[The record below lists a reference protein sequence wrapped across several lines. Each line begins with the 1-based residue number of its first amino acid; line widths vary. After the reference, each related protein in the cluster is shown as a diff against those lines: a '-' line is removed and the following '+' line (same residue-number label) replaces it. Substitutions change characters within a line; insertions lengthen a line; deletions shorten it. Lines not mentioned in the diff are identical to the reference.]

1 MDENRERQMD
11 REAEAIPQDELDH
24 EQIEERERSARNEP
38 IERNVSRAEERR
50 DEKIVEQRAPVEA
63 SNAGLEPLFEDEA
76 AQKFRLRWQ
85 VIQGKFVD
93 DPRDSVKQADDLVA
107 DIIKSVTM
115 SFADRRSGLEKQWNS
130 GDNNIST
137 EDMRVALKRYRS
149 FFERLLTLES

>member
-1 MDENRERQMD
+1 MDENRERQRDMD
-11 REAEAIPQDELDH
+11 VEDTPRDEM
-24 EQIEERERSARNEP
+24 ENEPVEVRERSEDV
-38 IERNVSRAEERR
+38 ERNAPRAEQRR
-50 DEKIVEQRAPVEA
+50 DERVAENQAPANTLDE
-63 SNAGLEPLFEDEA
+63 GLEPLFEDESA
-76 AQKFRLRWQ
+76 RKFRSRWQ

-115 SFADRRSGLEKQWNS
+115 SFADRRIGLEKQWNS
-130 GDNNIST
+130 GENIST

>member
-1 MDENRERQMD
+1 MDENRERQIDM
-11 REAEAIPQDELDH
+11 EAEGTPRDEMEN
-24 EQIEERERSARNEP
+24 EQIEERQRSEP
-38 IERNVSRAEERR
+38 REPRTEQTR
-50 DEKIVEQRAPVEA
+50 DERVSENQAPA
-63 SNAGLEPLFEDEA
+63 ATLDDGLEPLFEDEA
-76 AQKFRLRWQ
+76 ARKFRSRWQ

-115 SFADRRSGLEKQWNS
+115 SFADRRMGLEKQWNS
-130 GDNNIST
+130 GENIST

>member
-11 REAEAIPQDELDH
+11 IPQEELEH
-24 EQIEERERSARNEP
+24 EQIEERERLASNEP
-38 IERNVSRAEERR
+38 IERNAPKEERR
-50 DEKIVEQRAPVEA
+50 DEKIVEQRAPSAALNE
-63 SNAGLEPLFEDEA
+63 GLEPLFEDEA
-76 AQKFRLRWQ
+76 ARKFRSRWQ

-130 GDNNIST
+130 GENNIST
-137 EDMRVALKRYRS
+137 EDMRLALKRYRS

>member
-1 MDENRERQMD
+1 MDVEDTSRDEMENEQVVER
-11 REAEAIPQDELDH
+11 A
-24 EQIEERERSARNEP
+24 RSENV
-38 IERNVSRAEERR
+38 ERNVSRPEQRR
-50 DEKIVEQRAPVEA
+50 DERVAENQAPANTLDE
-63 SNAGLEPLFEDEA
+63 GLEPLFEEESA
-76 AQKFRLRWQ
+76 RKFRSRWQ

-115 SFADRRSGLEKQWNS
+115 SFADRRMGLEKQWNS
-130 GDNNIST
+130 GEDIST

>member
-11 REAEAIPQDELDH
+11 RDVEDIPQEELEH
-24 EQIEERERSARNEP
+24 EQIEERERLASNEP
-38 IERNVSRAEERR
+38 IERNAPSVDQRR
-50 DEKIVEQRAPVEA
+50 DEKIVEQRAPSAALNE
-63 SNAGLEPLFEDEA
+63 GLEPLFEDEA
-76 AQKFRLRWQ
+76 ARTFRSRWQ

-130 GDNNIST
+130 GENNIST
-137 EDMRVALKRYRS
+137 EDMRLALKRYRS

>member
-1 MDENRERQMD
+1 MDENRERQIDM
-11 REAEAIPQDELDH
+11 EAEGTPRDEM
-24 EQIEERERSARNEP
+24 ENEKIEERQRSEP
-38 IERNVSRAEERR
+38 REPRTEQKR
-50 DEKIVEQRAPVEA
+50 DERVSENRAPAATLDE
-63 SNAGLEPLFEDEA
+63 GLEPLFEDEA
-76 AQKFRLRWQ
+76 ARKFRSRWQ

-115 SFADRRSGLEKQWNS
+115 SFADRRMGLEKQWNS
-130 GDNNIST
+130 GENIST

>member
-1 MDENRERQMD
+1 MAEDREKQMDMEVEDTARDEMESEQIQQRERNEHVEREEPRAESRDERVSENRAQAETL
-11 REAEAIPQDELDH
+11 EAQ
-24 EQIEERERSARNEP
+24 
-38 IERNVSRAEERR
+38 
-50 DEKIVEQRAPVEA
+50 
-63 SNAGLEPLFEDEA
+63 LEPLFEDEA
-76 AQKFRLRWQ
+76 ARKFRSRWQ

-115 SFADRRSGLEKQWNS
+115 SFADRRIDLEKQWNS
-130 GDNNIST
+130 GANIST